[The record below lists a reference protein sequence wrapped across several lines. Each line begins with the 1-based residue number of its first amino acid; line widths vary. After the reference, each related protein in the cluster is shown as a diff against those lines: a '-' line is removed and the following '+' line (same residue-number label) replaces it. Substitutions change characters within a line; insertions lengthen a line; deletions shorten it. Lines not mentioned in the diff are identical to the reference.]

1 MSSEFSPQVLEL
13 LGQNN
18 KETVKIEPINSGL
31 IKKPDQKDSN
41 YWTIAQDMALSVPQG
56 IVNAIEEQGDFL
68 DENIVPLGGLEF
80 GDKDG
85 KLSFKDF
92 IPKYVSPTKWKAEE
106 YSKKNNY
113 QFFINQKLWQE
124 I

>member
-31 IKKPDQKDSN
+31 IKKPDQKDPN

-56 IVNAIEEQGDFL
+56 IVNAVEEQGDFI

-85 KLSFKDF
+85 KLKILYQNMFLLQNGKQKSILKKD
-92 IPKYVSPTKWKAEE
+92 
-106 YSKKNNY
+106 NY